1 MSLRERK
8 VAKKKEEI
16 LKSAA
21 SILAEKGYYG
31 TTMEEIAARLLMTK
45 GSIYYYF
52 KDKQDLLY
60 QSQKILLEQSMV
72 NLEEVLKLDLPAK
85 EKLEKAMYVHL
96 EFLISELST
105 FAMGIK
111 PEQVFNGEYLEDI
124 LRLRVEYAKCYD
136 ELIAEGIESGD
147 FETVN
152 VRVARNIILGAMN
165 WVVQWYSPEKKDNG
179 EVAEMISEYLLKIV
193 VKDLK

>member
-1 MSLRERK
+1 
-8 VAKKKEEI
+8 
-16 LKSAA
+16 
-21 SILAEKGYYG
+21 
-31 TTMEEIAARLLMTK
+31 MTK

-136 ELIAEGIESGD
+136 DLIVEGIESGD

>member
-136 ELIAEGIESGD
+136 DLIVEGIESGD
-147 FETVN
+147 FDTVN

>member
-136 ELIAEGIESGD
+136 DLIVEGIESGD